1 MLSEGAVPNQ
11 IQREEQGYNHYFGLK
26 KKIGQRNER
35 WGRSQADPALR
46 NTDVGRYFF
55 FPPTIVF
62 FSSVAQKDPL
72 SEKFSDTAYSYS
84 RLSYCTS
91 CIQGT
96 VCSKI
101 QMLQC

>member
-1 MLSEGAVPNQ
+1 MSAGGEAKLIQLSGIQMLG
-11 IQREEQGYNHYFGLK
+11 
-26 KKIGQRNER
+26 
-35 WGRSQADPALR
+35 D
-46 NTDVGRYFF
+46 TFF

-91 CIQGT
+91 CI
-96 VCSKI
+96 
-101 QMLQC
+101 